1 MNAPRGKAEKVAIK
15 SETQTDSRDGAQES
29 TPTENTPRPRRPAG
43 QFGLRMAVL
52 AGVIVATGGTT
63 TGLGSAVNTVAGP
76 ADTTCCG
83 GSNSSISRTV

>member
-1 MNAPRGKAEKVAIK
+1 MTIK
-15 SETQTDSRDGAQES
+15 SETQTDPRDGAQES
-29 TPTENTPRPRRPAG
+29 TPENTPRLRRPAG

-52 AGVIVATGGTT
+52 AGVIVASGGTT